1 VSNEGSDGNS
11 RGSRGVEI
19 ALRILDLL
27 AGWTGPGAIPR
38 PGPMSLHAIASA
50 LAIPEP
56 TAFRIVGALVRSG
69 WIEKVGNEFRL
80 AFKVGLIGVGIHEAL
95 RRQAERCQGMI
106 ESLDQVRA
114 ATTEVGSSA
123 PSGVQA

>member
-1 VSNEGSDGNS
+1 MSNEGSDGNS

-27 AGWTGPGAIPR
+27 AGWTDPGTLAR
-38 PGPMSLHAIASA
+38 PSPLSLHAIASA

-95 RRQAERCQGMI
+95 RRQAETCGMMI
-106 ESLDQVRA
+106 GSLDQVRSS
-114 ATTEVGSSA
+114 VSSA
-123 PSGVQA
+123 GAK

>member
-1 VSNEGSDGNS
+1 M
-11 RGSRGVEI
+11 EI

-27 AGWTGPGAIPR
+27 AGWTDPSTLAR
-38 PGPMSLHAIASA
+38 PSPLSLHAIASA

-56 TAFRIVGALVRSG
+56 TAFRIVGALVRGG

-95 RRQAERCQGMI
+95 KRQAGTCNAMI
-106 ESLDQVRA
+106 RALDEVAAASARA
-114 ATTEVGSSA
+114 E
-123 PSGVQA
+123 

>member
-1 VSNEGSDGNS
+1 
-11 RGSRGVEI
+11 VEI
-19 ALRILDLL
+19 ALQILDLL

-38 PGPMSLHAIASA
+38 PGAMSLHAIASA

-56 TAFRIVGALVRSG
+56 TAFRIVGALVRGG
-69 WIEKVGNEFRL
+69 WIEKVGNEFRP

-95 RRQAERCQGMI
+95 RRQAETCEAMI
-106 ESLDQVRA
+106 ETLDQVRA
-114 ATTEVGSSA
+114 ATAEIASPA